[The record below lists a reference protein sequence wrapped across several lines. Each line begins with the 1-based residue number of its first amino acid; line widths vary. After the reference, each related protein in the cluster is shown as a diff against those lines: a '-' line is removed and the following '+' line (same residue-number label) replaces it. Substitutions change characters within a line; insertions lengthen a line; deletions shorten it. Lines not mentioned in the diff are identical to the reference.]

1 MCSVK
6 VIDVWNEGVPDIQR
20 DMVNH
25 FFERFKELS
34 VVRPKLNEVPF
45 RTLYVEGNQTWTSP
59 FLFEELDEVVS

>member
-1 MCSVK
+1 MG
-6 VIDVWNEGVPDIQR
+6 VIDIWR
-20 DMVNH
+20 DVVNY

-45 RTLYVEGNQTWTSP
+45 QTLYVEDNQTLTSP